1 MSDVGER
8 HREDEEPNSSQGAKS
23 TQVPN
28 IKPKPDHWDK
38 GSIKQEQGRKEK
50 PAKVKR
56 SRSTGS
62 ERRGRGMERERS
74 RGRRR
79 ERGRSEEGQRQDKVE
94 GKSKRGNSEPP
105 EDEIGDTECLVCF
118 CSYDN
123 VFKTPKLLS
132 CGHTFCL
139 ECLARINVSSPELK
153 SISCPVCRE
162 HTELP
167 HGRNLPQLGNNE
179 SIFRKLPPEM
189 RRALSIRFQRNKGKL
204 VLKKPHPNVSVPTKS
219 TTLTLPTKNQS
230 SQPVGVGDIQLGTIE
245 QGIATPAV
253 VDVGR
258 PQSRVKGR
266 LRRAFSSDQCYYAV
280 VATII
285 IITVALMLV
294 GILAFVIMPNV
305 VSNSSKPHSNSSNF
319 IDTP

>member
-1 MSDVGER
+1 MSEDGER
-8 HREDEEPNSSQGAKS
+8 HSEDEHPNGSQGAKS

-28 IKPKPDHWDK
+28 VKPKPDHWDR
-38 GSIKQEQGRKEK
+38 GSLKQEKLKKEN

-56 SRSTGS
+56 SRSSDS
-62 ERRGRGMERERS
+62 ERRGRGIERQRS
-74 RGRRR
+74 RRQRR
-79 ERGRSEEGQRQDKVE
+79 RSEEGQRWDKVE
-94 GKSKRGNSEPP
+94 GKSKKWKTGRPKNEV
-105 EDEIGDTECLVCF
+105 GDTECVVCF

-153 SISCPVCRE
+153 SLSCPVCRE

-179 SIFRKLPPEM
+179 SIFSKLPPEM
-189 RRALSIRFQRNKGKL
+189 QRALSIRFKRNKGKL
-204 VLKKPHPNVSVPTKS
+204 VLKKPHPNVSIPTKS
-219 TTLTLPTKNQS
+219 NTLNIPTKNTS
-230 SQPVGVGDIQLGTIE
+230 SQQVGAEGMQLGTLE
-245 QGIATPAV
+245 GIVPPTT

-258 PQSRVKGR
+258 PPNRVKGR

-294 GILAFVIMPNV
+294 GIVAFVIMPNMTNKPHG
-305 VSNSSKPHSNSSNF
+305 NSSHGINETNPG
-319 IDTP
+319 